1 MLLGVEG
8 GRWWMRGLPAQSLA
22 FISYSSLA
30 SFGDYPLMA
39 SVAPLAVDLRPRL
52 FVSDSLAFLSSHQAQ
67 RVYRLS
73 FYSFRPFILL
83 LPSIG
88 TTATFSLRF
97 DSEYPVLPST

>member
-52 FVSDSLAFLSSHQAQ
+52 FVSDSVFELSGFSIITSSTTC
-67 RVYRLS
+67 LS
-73 FYSFRPFILL
+73 FIVLFFSTFYSLVTQHRHHGYFFFAIRQ
-83 LPSIG
+83 
-88 TTATFSLRF
+88 
-97 DSEYPVLPST
+97 